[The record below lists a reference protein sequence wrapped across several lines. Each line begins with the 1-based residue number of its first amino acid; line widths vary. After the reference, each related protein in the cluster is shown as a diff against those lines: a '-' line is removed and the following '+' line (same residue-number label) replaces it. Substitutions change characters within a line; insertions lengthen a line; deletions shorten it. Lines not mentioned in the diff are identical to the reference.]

1 MDTDMATQ
9 LASAQA
15 ELAKRNARIRQ
26 LEDIAKNSE
35 ATRVKELYEKIV
47 KDVKK
52 DRDQTQQNAAQKI
65 KTLEAEVNKLRQ
77 IKTLEDE
84 VSHLRQSTEGP
95 STATGTPP
103 KPVHTGSNGDGET
116 IPMTRA
122 QIEYSERK
130 YRQLK
135 DESSRQKL
143 QLEILNAQVTVDQ
156 PSNQYIIVQWN
167 QLRDQVR
174 QLSLERFNEV
184 KPLDTISEDDGKTL
198 EKLSI
203 HYRTFLNA
211 DRMPCYL
218 FRSLIWRLLCD
229 QLFINFSLVWGRQVC
244 DNLNN
249 MGNAL
254 WKKGKISQFEFQGWR
269 IHTARL
275 VHKSHDIDESI
286 VDMVAAKIQDVMV
299 RFASGSDALKLH
311 GKIREIVRLAAD
323 MGSTFA
329 RTKVIPLMTN
339 EPRSDLTHGF
349 QCNENTMNE
358 AGQVIKDGKV
368 SLMITP
374 CLLERDGD
382 EYSLLVKADVVS

>member
-15 ELAKRNARIRQ
+15 ALAKRDARIRQ
-26 LEDIAKNSE
+26 LEDFAKNSE
-35 ATRVKELYEKIV
+35 AARIKETYEKIV

-52 DRDQTQQNAAQKI
+52 DRDQARQDATQRI
-65 KTLEAEVNKLRQ
+65 KA
-77 IKTLEDE
+77 LEDE
-84 VSHLRQSTEGP
+84 VAQLRKAQKLENEVNKLRQSTEGP
-95 STATGTPP
+95 ATATGTPP
-103 KPVHTGSNGDGET
+103 KSVHAGTNGDGEM
-116 IPMTRA
+116 IPMSRA
-122 QIEYSERK
+122 QIEHSERK

-135 DESSRQKL
+135 DETSRQRL
-143 QLEILNAQVTVDQ
+143 QLEILNAQLTVDQ
-156 PSNQYIIVQWN
+156 PSNQFIIVQWN

-184 KPLDTISEDDGKTL
+184 KPLDTISEEDGKTL

-203 HYRTFLNA
+203 HYRTFLST

-229 QLFINFSLVWGRQVC
+229 QLFINFSLVWGQQVA
-244 DNLNN
+244 DNLNS

-254 WKKGKISQFEFQGWR
+254 WKTGKISQFEFQGWR

-275 VHKSHDIDESI
+275 VHKGHEIDESV
-286 VDMVAAKIQDVMV
+286 VDTVAAKIQDVMV

-311 GKIREIVRLAAD
+311 GKIREIVRMAAD

-339 EPRSDLTHGF
+339 EPKSDLTHGF
-349 QCNENTMNE
+349 QCNGNTMNE
-358 AGQVIKDGKV
+358 AGQVVKDGKV

-382 EYSLLVKADVVS
+382 DYSLLVKADVVS

>member
-1 MDTDMATQ
+1 MATQ

-15 ELAKRNARIRQ
+15 ALAKRDARIRQ
-26 LEDIAKNSE
+26 LEDFAKNSE
-35 ATRVKELYEKIV
+35 ATRIKETYEKIV

-52 DRDQTQQNAAQKI
+52 DRDQARQDAAQRI
-65 KTLEAEVNKLRQ
+65 KALEAEVGQLRQ
-77 IKTLEDE
+77 IKTLDGE
-84 VSHLRQSTEGP
+84 VNHLRQSIEGP

-103 KPVHTGSNGDGET
+103 KPVHAGSNGDGDVVQ
-116 IPMTRA
+116 MTRA

-130 YRQLK
+130 YKQLK
-135 DESSRQKL
+135 EESSRQKL
-143 QLEILNAQVTVDQ
+143 QLEILNAQLTVDQ
-156 PSNQYIIVQWN
+156 PSNQYIVVQWN

-174 QLSLERFNEV
+174 QLSLERFNDV
-184 KPLDTISEDDGKTL
+184 KPLDSISEDDGKTL

-203 HYRTFLNA
+203 HYRTFLSTE
-211 DRMPCYL
+211 RMPCYL
-218 FRSLIWRLLCD
+218 FRSLIWRLICD

-254 WKKGKISQFEFQGWR
+254 WKTGKISQFEFQGWR
-269 IHTARL
+269 VHTARL
-275 VHKSHDIDESI
+275 VHKSHDIDESV
-286 VDMVAAKIQDVMV
+286 VDTVASKIQDVMV

-311 GKIREIVRLAAD
+311 SKIREIVRLAAD

-339 EPRSDLTHGF
+339 EPRSNLTHGF
-349 QCNENTMNE
+349 QCNANTMNE

-382 EYSLLVKADVVS
+382 EYSLLAKADVVS